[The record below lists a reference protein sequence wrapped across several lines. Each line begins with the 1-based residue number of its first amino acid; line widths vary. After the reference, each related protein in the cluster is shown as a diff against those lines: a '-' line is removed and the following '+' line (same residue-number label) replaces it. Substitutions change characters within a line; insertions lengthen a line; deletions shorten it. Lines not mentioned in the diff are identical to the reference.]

1 MSAETLKFFE
11 DKSTESIINW
21 MLSHLSEEQ
30 IRMCLDQSGK
40 PDLSAAPT
48 AAAAAGSAPV
58 QTITL
63 PDGTQKQLQP
73 GEGSSTDPLPTP
85 AKPDKQPRKSA
96 SQMFLDRY
104 RKKCIGTQYLI
115 KDVSKDGVEYY
126 EFKEV
131 EDTDLPNN
139 PGLTV
144 GDASWTFQKTPLNE
158 FKDYCTDEDREVFE
172 ILKEENPTAFN
183 NPPPGAIEVSNDY
196 QVTGIPSPLPT
207 VIPTEPIDV
216 SPAEDPP
223 LEPVVEITE
232 PIRKALAIQRNSKD
246 FIQQNYP
253 ELFAAGLS
261 MFPVF
266 IYGSNGNNVLFLY
279 AAVQDDKLVLKEG
292 SVNKSLLNNR
302 FRTYLKNI
310 DDARKA
316 GLYNPTDNIPM
327 ELDSLLPDSD
337 IKNKIQ
343 YIYTNV
349 TQFGVNYFGTL
360 EDDEPEWLKSASEQ
374 LLPDSQESFDMLGEP
389 DDLMTF
395 PDPQESFENIPEAPN
410 SGFEMS
416 DITEALPPVPKRTKK
431 VTDMTIPEIE
441 QRMRE
446 QFGAQYVKEFK
457 PVIYVNSLGVKNVKY
472 IKRNDCPP
480 CDCDDEMEVIERP
493 KFTEFQGKPSV
504 NSGVGR
510 FGDMDDDE
518 ELLFF

>member
-11 DKSTESIINW
+11 DKSNEAIINW
-21 MLSHLSEEQ
+21 MLSHLSEDQ

-40 PDLSAAPT
+40 PDLSAAS
-48 AAAAAGSAPV
+48 AAAASADAGPI

-63 PDGTQKQLQP
+63 ADGSQKQLQQ
-73 GEGSSTDPLPTP
+73 GEGSSTDPLPSTQ
-85 AKPDKQPRKSA
+85 ATQAPRKTA

-115 KDVSKDGVEYY
+115 KEVSKDGVEYY

-144 GDASWTFQKTPLNE
+144 GDSAWTFQKTPLKE
-158 FKDYCTDEDREVFE
+158 FKEYCTDEDREVFE

-183 NPPPGAIEVSNDY
+183 NAPEDARLVSQDY
-196 QVTGIPSPLPT
+196 QINGIPSPLPN
-207 VIPTEPIDV
+207 VVPVEPIDV
-216 SPAEDPP
+216 SAQGPTPV
-223 LEPVVEITE
+223 EPIVEITE
-232 PIRKALAIQRNSKD
+232 PIRKALAIQRSSKD

-253 ELFAAGLS
+253 ELFANGLS

-279 AAVQDDKLVLKEG
+279 AAVQDGKLILKEG
-292 SVNKSLLNNR
+292 TANKSLLNNR

-310 DDARKA
+310 DEARKA
-316 GLYNPTDNIPM
+316 GLYTPTDNIPS

-360 EDDEPEWLKSASEQ
+360 DDEPDWLKSASEQ
-374 LLPDSQESFDMLGEP
+374 LLPESQESFDMLGEP
-389 DDLMTF
+389 DDLMTLQ
-395 PDPQESFENIPEAPN
+395 DPKESFENIPEVHD
-410 SGFEMS
+410 SGFQMS
-416 DITEALPPVPKRTKK
+416 DITEALPPVPKRAKK

-446 QFGAQYVKEFK
+446 QFGPQYVKEFK

-472 IKRNDCPP
+472 VKRNDCPP
-480 CDCDDEMEVIERP
+480 CDCDDEMEVIDKP
-493 KFTEFQGKPSV
+493 LFTEFQGKPSV
-504 NSGVGR
+504 NSGVGK
-510 FGDMDDDE
+510 FGEIE
-518 ELLFF
+518 EEDLLFF